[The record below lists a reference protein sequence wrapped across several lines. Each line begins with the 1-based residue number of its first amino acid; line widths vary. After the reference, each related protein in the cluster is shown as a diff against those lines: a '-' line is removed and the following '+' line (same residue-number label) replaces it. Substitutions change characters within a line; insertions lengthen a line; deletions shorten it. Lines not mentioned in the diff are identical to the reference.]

1 MPRKT
6 GSHGQITGPRIRQ
19 AALRLFARHGYA
31 AVSMRQIAREV
42 GVQAGALYT
51 YTPDKQA
58 LLADLLRS
66 HMAHLL
72 ESWAAEQRPD
82 APLDR
87 LEHFT
92 RFHIAYHLDRPDE
105 VFLSYM
111 ELRNLTA
118 ENFAEIE
125 GLRRAYEKELE
136 AILHDGRAAGAFAIA
151 DTRLAAM
158 ALIAMLT
165 GVSTWFREGGRLGR
179 DEIADLY
186 WQMVRGAAGC
196 AAGLDAAAQG
206 AETVAPGPPRPT
218 AALLR

>member
-31 AVSMRQIAREV
+31 AVSMRRIAREV

-72 ESWAAEQRPD
+72 ETWAAERQPE

-111 ELRNLTA
+111 ELRNLA
-118 ENFAEIE
+118 PENFAEIE
-125 GLRRAYEKELE
+125 GLRRAYEAELE
-136 AILHDGRAAGAFAIA
+136 AILQDGREAGAFAVA

-165 GVSTWFREGGRLGR
+165 GVSTWFREGGRLR
-179 DEIADLY
+179 REEIADRY
-186 WQMVRGAAGC
+186 WQMVRGAVGC
-196 AAGLDAAAQG
+196 VTGLDAT
-206 AETVAPGPPRPT
+206 AESPRAEPGGPPPT
-218 AALLR
+218 AAVLLR

>member
-6 GSHGQITGPRIRQ
+6 GSHGQITGPRVRA

-58 LLADLLRS
+58 LLADLLHA

-72 ESWAAEQRPD
+72 ETWSAEDKPEGPV
-82 APLDR
+82 AR

-105 VFLSYM
+105 VFVSYM
-111 ELRNLTA
+111 ELRNLTP
-118 ENFAEIE
+118 ENYARIA
-125 GLRRAYEKELE
+125 GLRRAYERELE
-136 AILHDGRAAGAFAIA
+136 RILQDGTRAGAFAPA
-151 DTRLAAM
+151 DTRLATL

-165 GVSTWFREGGRLGR
+165 GVGTWFRQGGRLSR
-179 DEIADLY
+179 AEIAEHY
-186 WQMVRGAAGC
+186 WEMVRGAVG
-196 AAGLDAAAQG
+196 AAPADAPAT
-206 AETVAPGPPRPT
+206 E